1 MYRLT
6 WMSKGAMMAQ
16 QNKLDSISNNMAN
29 STTTGYKKVN
39 VGFSDLLQDSLDRRG
54 YPIID
59 RSNDHLEHSAGVKS
73 TQWVR
78 DNTQGNLLQTG
89 RKTDLALDGEGY
101 FEVTK
106 ANGEKAYTRDGSFF
120 LDRNGDLVN
129 SNGNYVT
136 ITQNGR
142 EIKLSQ
148 LNLPISQDNLVISE
162 DGEVQIYNDQ
172 KFTTVGK
179 IKVTSF
185 VGNNALNSIGDNLYV
200 PKEGAQSYESKDFSI
215 RSGYLE
221 QSNVDLGEE
230 MTELIIAQRAFQL
243 SSNAL
248 KTADEMWGMVNNLR
262 GR

>member
-6 WMSKGAMMAQ
+6 WMSKGAMIAQ
-16 QNKLDSISNNMAN
+16 QNKIDSISNNMTNA
-29 STTTGYKKVN
+29 TTTGYKKVN

-59 RSNDHLEHSAGVKS
+59 RNNDHLEYSAGVKS
-73 TQWVR
+73 NQWIR
-78 DNTQGNLLQTG
+78 DNKQGNLLQTG
-89 RKTDLALDGEGY
+89 KSTDIAVDGEGY
-101 FEVTK
+101 FEVTQT
-106 ANGEKAYTRDGSFF
+106 NGDKAYTRDGSFI

-136 ITQNGR
+136 ILNNGTKV
-142 EIKLSQ
+142 KLSQ
-148 LNLPISQDNLVISE
+148 LGIPLSSDKLVISAE
-162 DGEVQIYNDQ
+162 GEVKVSNNDT
-172 KFTTVGK
+172 FVEVGK
-179 IKVTSF
+179 IKMTSF
-185 VGNNALNSIGDNLYV
+185 VGNNALNSIGDNLFM
-200 PKEGAQSYESKDFSI
+200 PKEDAQFYESKDYSL

-221 QSNVDLGEE
+221 QSNVEIGEE

-248 KTADEMWGMVNNLR
+248 KTADEMWSMVNNLR

>member
-6 WMSKGAMMAQ
+6 WMSKGAMLAQ

-29 STTTGYKKVN
+29 ATTTGYKKVN

-59 RSNDHLEHSAGVKS
+59 RNNDHLEHSAGVKS
-73 TQWVR
+73 NQWVR
-78 DNTQGNLLQTG
+78 DNGQGNLLQTG
-89 RKTDLALDGEGY
+89 RRTDLALDGEGY
-101 FEVTK
+101 FEVTR

-120 LDRNGDLVN
+120 LDRDGDLVN

-136 ITQNGR
+136 IINNGR
-142 EIKLSQ
+142 EVKLSD
-148 LNLPISQDNLVISE
+148 LNIPISQDKIVIST
-162 DGEVQIYNDQ
+162 DGEVKVSYNQD
-172 KFTTVGK
+172 FISVGK
-179 IKVTSF
+179 IKVTNF
-185 VGNNALNSIGDNLYV
+185 VGNNALNSVGDNLFV
-200 PKEGAQSYESKDFSI
+200 PKEGAQGFEARDFSI
-215 RSGYLE
+215 YSGYLE

-248 KTADEMWGMVNNLR
+248 KTADEMWGMVNSLR